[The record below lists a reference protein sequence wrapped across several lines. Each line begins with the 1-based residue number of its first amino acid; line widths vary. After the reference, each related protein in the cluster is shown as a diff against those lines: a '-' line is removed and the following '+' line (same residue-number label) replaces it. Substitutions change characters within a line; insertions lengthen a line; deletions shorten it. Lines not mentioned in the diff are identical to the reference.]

1 MVDKSFDWAKKRKL
15 WRKNPMHG
23 EEEVCIVIKDKF
35 SLDDEQGWQSTQRG
49 SFQMEDPLC

>member
-23 EEEVCIVIKDKF
+23 EEEVCVVIKDKF
-35 SLDDEQGWQSTQRG
+35 SFDDEQGWQSTQRG